1 MRVLFYYRGS
11 EHIGLESIM
20 AYIQSKGH
28 LVELIYEPALGDN
41 GYIDIPWLN
50 NFFYNDE
57 LVVNKALRFKP
68 DLICFSAITNLYM
81 PIKSL
86 ARKFKEIMPDIP
98 IIVGGIHPTS
108 LPEETISEDFFDMIC
123 LGEGE
128 GALEDLLQRMR
139 EKRSYNDVKNLWVKD
154 PSGHIH
160 KNVKRPIIKP
170 SESLPNP
177 DKSFFARYGA
187 LTSRIMIMTT
197 RGCPFACT
205 FCVNSFRNAAY
216 SGEVYLRQRSV
227 DNVISDMVEIKKQYK
242 PKKFRFEDDVF
253 AFNQKWLDEFKV
265 AYKEKINLPFHCYV
279 TPSTAK
285 DSILKSLA
293 EAGCES
299 VSMGIQSGSE
309 HIRMK
314 LLHRRHS
321 DELIIAAAQ
330 RIKKYG
336 LKLQA
341 EYIFGFPEETP
352 EEMWKS
358 YELNDKLNAYNT
370 ASFIFYPYPKTAL
383 ADYSIENGYLS
394 KENYDK
400 IKDGYGSYHTSCWLD
415 LPYKDEVYKYNA
427 LLPVWNVTP
436 KFLKPILK
444 KILKMKYSWIHK
456 FIYAATFPLIDFDEF
471 IIRIKEMP
479 HMIMQTRNALK
490 NDFWDKDY
498 QDPGMI
504 EVGSDLIKKN
514 ITPKTDNIDNLIPA
528 SVIAQQKLEK
538 ELKDKRK
545 KEHFFHGKIKFDM
558 KLDKKAN

>member
-20 AYIQSKGH
+20 AYLKSKGH

-41 GYIDIPWLN
+41 GYIDIPFLN
-50 NFFYNDE
+50 KFFYNDE
-57 LVVNKALRFKP
+57 LVINKAIRFKP
-68 DLICFSAITNLYM
+68 DLIAFSAITNLYM
-81 PIKSL
+81 PIKKL
-86 ARKFKEIMPDIP
+86 ARTFKKVLPEVP
-98 IIVGGIHPTS
+98 IICGGIHPTS
-108 LPEETISEDFFDMIC
+108 LPEETIKEDCFDMIC

-128 GALEDLLQRMR
+128 GAMEDLLQRMR
-139 EKRSYNDVKNLWVKD
+139 EKRSYTDIKNLWVKD
-154 PSGHIH
+154 DSGKVH
-160 KNVKRPIIKP
+160 KNDKRPVIRP
-170 SESLPNP
+170 LESLPKP
-177 DKSFFARYGA
+177 DKSLFAKYGA

-227 DNVISDMVEIKKQYK
+227 DDVIEDMIDIKKTYK

-253 AFNQKWLDEFKV
+253 AFNQKWLNDFKV
-265 AYKEKINLPFHCYV
+265 AYKKHIDLPFHCYV

-285 DSILKSLA
+285 DDILKSLK

-309 HIRMK
+309 KIRTK

-358 YELNDKLNAYNT
+358 FELNDKLDAYNT

-383 ADYSIENGYLS
+383 AEYSIENGYLS

-400 IKDGYGSYHTSCWLD
+400 IKDGYGSYHTSCWLN

-427 LLPVWNVTP
+427 MLPVWNVTP
-436 KFLKPILK
+436 KFLKTLMK
-444 KILKMKYSWIHK
+444 KILKLKYGFIHK
-456 FIYAATFPLIDFDEF
+456 LIYIASVPLIDFEEF
-471 IIRIKEMP
+471 MIRIKDMP
-479 HMIMQTRNALK
+479 GMIIKTRSALK
-490 NDFWDKDY
+490 NDDWDKSYLDKFALTTA
-498 QDPGMI
+498 
-504 EVGSDLIKKN
+504 EAEAKLKVLNFSDKKN
-514 ITPKTDNIDNLIPA
+514 QMNAEKISLHKA
-528 SVIAQQKLEK
+528 EIAEK
-538 ELKDKRK
+538 EKRRK
-545 KEHFFHGKIKFDM
+545 AHFFHGRINFPQ
-558 KLDKKAN
+558 

>member
-20 AYIQSKGH
+20 AYVQSKGH

-41 GYIDIPWLN
+41 GYIDIPALN

-57 LVVNKALRFKP
+57 LVINKALRFKP

-81 PIKSL
+81 PIKKL
-86 ARKFKEIMPDIP
+86 ARKFKKVMPDIP

-108 LPEETISEDFFDMIC
+108 LPEETISQDCFDMIC

-128 GALEDLLQRMR
+128 GAMEDLLQRMR
-139 EKRSYNDVKNLWVKD
+139 EKRSYNDIKNLWVKD
-154 PSGHIH
+154 STGYIH
-160 KNVKRPIIKP
+160 KNDKRPVIRP
-170 SESLPNP
+170 LESLPNP
-177 DKSFFARYGA
+177 AKSFFAKYGA

-216 SGEVYLRQRSV
+216 SGEVYLRQRAV
-227 DNVISDMVEIKKQYK
+227 DNVIADMVDIKNKYN

-253 AFNQKWLDEFKV
+253 AFNQKWLDEFKI

-309 HIRMK
+309 KIRTK

-321 DELIIAAAQ
+321 DELIIAAAE

-358 YELNDKLNAYNT
+358 FELNDKLNAYNT

-394 KENYDK
+394 KEDYDK

-415 LPYKDEVYKYNA
+415 LPYKDEVYKFNA
-427 LLPVWNVTP
+427 MLPVWNVTP

-444 KILKMKYSWIHK
+444 RILQWKYGAIHK
-456 FIYAATFPLIDFDEF
+456 LIYMLSVPLIDFDEF

-479 HMIMQTRNALK
+479 HMIMQTRRALK
-490 NDFWDKDY
+490 NDDWDKSYKDKYLVDSDY
-498 QDPGMI
+498 
-504 EVGSDLIKKN
+504 KKS
-514 ITPKTDNIDNLIPA
+514 ITPTRDENIENVVPVHI
-528 SVIAQQKLEK
+528 IEKEKLEK
-538 ELKDKRK
+538 EQKEKRRK
-545 KEHFFHGKIKFDM
+545 AHFFHGKIQFPQ
-558 KLDKKAN
+558 

>member
-11 EHIGLESIM
+11 EHIGVESIM
-20 AYIQSKGH
+20 AYLKSKGH

-41 GYIDIPWLN
+41 GYIDIPFLN
-50 NFFYNDE
+50 KFFYNDE
-57 LVVNKALRFKP
+57 LVINKAIRFKP
-68 DLICFSAITNLYM
+68 DLIAFSAITNLYM
-81 PIKSL
+81 PIKKL
-86 ARKFKEIMPDIP
+86 ARTFKKVLPNVP
-98 IIVGGIHPTS
+98 IICGGIHPTS
-108 LPEETISEDFFDMIC
+108 LPDETIKEDCFDMIC

-128 GALEDLLQRMR
+128 GAMEDLLQRMR
-139 EKRSYNDVKNLWVKD
+139 EKRSYTDIKNLWVKD
-154 PSGHIH
+154 DTGKVH
-160 KNVKRPIIKP
+160 KNDKRPVIRP
-170 SESLPNP
+170 LESLPKP
-177 DKSFFARYGA
+177 DKSLFAKYGA

-227 DNVISDMVEIKKQYK
+227 DDVIEDMIDIKKTYK

-253 AFNQKWLDEFKV
+253 AFNQKWLNDFKV
-265 AYKEKINLPFHCYV
+265 AYKKHIDLPFHCYV

-285 DSILKSLA
+285 DDILKSLK

-309 HIRMK
+309 KIRTK

-330 RIKKYG
+330 RIKKHG

-358 YELNDKLNAYNT
+358 FELNDKLDAYNT

-383 ADYSIENGYLS
+383 ADYSIEHGYLS
-394 KENYDK
+394 KEDYDK

-427 LLPVWNVTP
+427 MLPVWNVTP
-436 KFLKPILK
+436 KFLKPLMK
-444 KILKMKYSWIHK
+444 KILKLKYGVIHK
-456 FIYAATFPLIDFDEF
+456 LIYIASVPLIDFEEF
-471 IIRIKEMP
+471 MIRIKDMP
-479 HMIMQTRNALK
+479 GMILKTRSALK
-490 NDFWDKDY
+490 NDDWDASYIDKFALTAAQAEEKQKVLNFRDEKD
-498 QDPGMI
+498 QMDAEKISLRNAEM
-504 EVGSDLIKKN
+504 
-514 ITPKTDNIDNLIPA
+514 A
-528 SVIAQQKLEK
+528 EK
-538 ELKDKRK
+538 EKRRK
-545 KEHFFHGKIKFDM
+545 AHFFHGRINFPQ
-558 KLDKKAN
+558 

>member
-20 AYIQSKGH
+20 SYVKSKGH

-41 GYIDIPWLN
+41 GYIDIPFLN
-50 NFFYNDE
+50 KFFYNDK
-57 LVVNKALRFKP
+57 LVIDKALRFKP
-68 DLICFSAITNLYM
+68 DLIAFSAITNLYM
-81 PIKSL
+81 PIKKL
-86 ARKFKEIMPDIP
+86 ARTFKTLLPKVP
-98 IIVGGIHPTS
+98 IICGGIHPTS
-108 LPEETISEDFFDMIC
+108 LPDETIKEDCFDMIC

-128 GALEDLLQRMR
+128 GAMEDLLQRMR
-139 EKRSYNDVKNLWVKD
+139 EKRSYTDVKNLWVKD
-154 PSGHIH
+154 KDGNVH
-160 KNVKRPIIKP
+160 KNSKRPVIRP
-170 SESLPNP
+170 LENLPNP
-177 DKSFFARYGA
+177 DKSYFAKYGA

-227 DNVISDMVEIKKQYK
+227 DNVINDMIEIKKKYK

-253 AFNQKWLDEFKV
+253 AFNQKWLNDFKV
-265 AYKEKINLPFHCYV
+265 AYKKHINLPFHCYV

-285 DSILKSLA
+285 DDILKSLK

-309 HIRMK
+309 KIRTK

-321 DELIIAAAQ
+321 DELIIAAAKK
-330 RIKKYG
+330 IKKYG

-358 YELNDKLNAYNT
+358 FELNDKLDAYNT

-383 ADYSIENGYLS
+383 AEYSIENGYLS
-394 KENYDK
+394 KEDYDK
-400 IKDGYGSYHTSCWLD
+400 IKDGYGSYHTSCWLN
-415 LPYKDEVYKYNA
+415 LPYKDEVYKFNA

-436 KFLKPILK
+436 KILKPILK
-444 KILKMKYSWIHK
+444 KILKRKYGMLHK
-456 FIYAATFPLIDFDEF
+456 LIYTLSVPLIDFDEF
-471 IIRIKEMP
+471 MIRLKEMP
-479 HMIMQTRNALK
+479 KMIMQTRYALK
-490 NDFWDKDY
+490 NDDWDQEYKD
-498 QDPGMI
+498 I
-504 EVGSDLIKKN
+504 FTISES
-514 ITPKTDNIDNLIPA
+514 
-528 SVIAQQKLEK
+528 SKLEK
-538 ELKDKRK
+538 PQNLPNNANLINNTELAQKNIEKEFKEKRR
-545 KEHFFHGKIKFDM
+545 KEHFFHGKIKFES
-558 KLDKKAN
+558 

>member
-20 AYIQSKGH
+20 AYVQSKGH

-41 GYIDIPWLN
+41 GYIDIPALN

-57 LVVNKALRFKP
+57 LVINKALRFKP

-81 PIKSL
+81 PIKKL
-86 ARKFKEIMPDIP
+86 ARKFKKVMPDIP

-108 LPEETISEDFFDMIC
+108 LPEETISQDCFDMIC

-128 GALEDLLQRMR
+128 GAMEDLLQRMR

-154 PSGHIH
+154 STGYIH
-160 KNVKRPIIKP
+160 KNDKRPVIRP
-170 SESLPNP
+170 LESLPNP
-177 DKSFFARYGA
+177 AKSFFAKYGA

-216 SGEVYLRQRSV
+216 SGEVYLRQRAV
-227 DNVISDMVEIKKQYK
+227 DNVIADMVDIKNKYN

-253 AFNQKWLDEFKV
+253 AFNQKWLDEFKI

-309 HIRMK
+309 KIRTK

-321 DELIIAAAQ
+321 DELIIAAAE

-358 YELNDKLNAYNT
+358 FELNDKLNAYNT

-394 KENYDK
+394 KEDYDK

-415 LPYKDEVYKYNA
+415 LPYKDEVYKFNA
-427 LLPVWNVTP
+427 MLPVWNVTP

-444 KILKMKYSWIHK
+444 RILQWKYGAIHK
-456 FIYAATFPLIDFDEF
+456 LIYMLSVPLIDFDEF

-479 HMIMQTRNALK
+479 HMIMQTRRALK
-490 NDFWDKDY
+490 NDDWDKSYKDKYLVDSDY
-498 QDPGMI
+498 
-504 EVGSDLIKKN
+504 KKS
-514 ITPKTDNIDNLIPA
+514 ITPTRDENIENVVPVHI
-528 SVIAQQKLEK
+528 IEKEKLEK
-538 ELKDKRK
+538 EQKEKRRK
-545 KEHFFHGKIKFDM
+545 AHFFHGKIQFPQ
-558 KLDKKAN
+558 

>member
-1 MRVLFYYRGS
+1 
-11 EHIGLESIM
+11 M
-20 AYIQSKGH
+20 AYLKSKGH

-41 GYIDIPWLN
+41 GYIDIPFLN
-50 NFFYNDE
+50 KFFYNDE
-57 LVVNKALRFKP
+57 LVINKAIRFKP
-68 DLICFSAITNLYM
+68 DLIAFSAITNLYM
-81 PIKSL
+81 PIKKL
-86 ARKFKEIMPDIP
+86 ARTFKKVLPEVP
-98 IIVGGIHPTS
+98 IICGGIHPTS
-108 LPEETISEDFFDMIC
+108 LPEETIKEDCFDMIC

-128 GALEDLLQRMR
+128 GAMEDLLQRMR
-139 EKRSYNDVKNLWVKD
+139 EKRSYTDIKNLWVKD
-154 PSGHIH
+154 DSGKVH
-160 KNVKRPIIKP
+160 KNDKRPVIRP
-170 SESLPNP
+170 LESLPKP
-177 DKSFFARYGA
+177 DKSLFAKYGA

-227 DNVISDMVEIKKQYK
+227 DDVIEDMIDIKKTYK

-253 AFNQKWLDEFKV
+253 AFNQKWLNDFKV
-265 AYKEKINLPFHCYV
+265 AYKKHIDLPFHCYV

-285 DSILKSLA
+285 DDILKSLK

-309 HIRMK
+309 KIRTK

-358 YELNDKLNAYNT
+358 FELNDKLDAYNT

-383 ADYSIENGYLS
+383 AEYSIENGYLS

-400 IKDGYGSYHTSCWLD
+400 IKDGYGSYHTSCWLN

-427 LLPVWNVTP
+427 MLPVWNVTP
-436 KFLKPILK
+436 KFLKTLMK
-444 KILKMKYSWIHK
+444 KILKLKYGFIHK
-456 FIYAATFPLIDFDEF
+456 LIYIASVPLIDFEEF
-471 IIRIKEMP
+471 MIRIKDMP
-479 HMIMQTRNALK
+479 GMIIKTRSALK
-490 NDFWDKDY
+490 NDDWDKSYLDKFALTTA
-498 QDPGMI
+498 
-504 EVGSDLIKKN
+504 EAEAKLKVLNFSDKKN
-514 ITPKTDNIDNLIPA
+514 QMNAEKISLHKA
-528 SVIAQQKLEK
+528 EIAEK
-538 ELKDKRK
+538 EKRRK
-545 KEHFFHGKIKFDM
+545 AHFFHGRINFPQ
-558 KLDKKAN
+558 

>member
-20 AYIQSKGH
+20 SYVKSKGH

-41 GYIDIPWLN
+41 GFIDIPWLN

-57 LVVNKALRFKP
+57 LVINKALRFKP

-81 PIKSL
+81 PIKKL
-86 ARKFKEIMPDIP
+86 ARQFKKLMPKVP
-98 IIVGGIHPTS
+98 IICGGIHPTS
-108 LPEETISEDFFDMIC
+108 LPDETIKEDCFDMIC

-128 GALEDLLQRMR
+128 GAMEDLLQRMR
-139 EKRSYNDVKNLWVKD
+139 EKKPYNDIKNLWVKD
-154 PSGHIH
+154 DTGHIH
-160 KNVKRPIIKP
+160 KNEKRPVIRP
-170 SESLPNP
+170 LESLPNP
-177 DKSFFARYGA
+177 DKSFFAKYGA

-227 DNVISDMVEIKKQYK
+227 DNVIADMSNIKKKYN

-253 AFNQKWLDEFKV
+253 AFNQNWLNKFKV
-265 AYKEKINLPFHCYV
+265 EYRKKINLPFHCYV

-285 DSILKSLA
+285 DEILKSLK

-309 HIRMK
+309 KIRTK

-330 RIKKYG
+330 RIKKHG

-358 YELNDKLNAYNT
+358 FEINDKLDAYNT

-383 ADYSIENGYLS
+383 ADYSIEHGYLS
-394 KENYDK
+394 KEDYDK
-400 IKDGYGSYHTSCWLD
+400 IKEGYGSYHTSCWLN
-415 LPYKDEVYKYNA
+415 LPYKDEVYKFNSM
-427 LLPVWNVTP
+427 LPVWNVTP
-436 KFLKPILK
+436 KILKPLLK
-444 KILKMKYSWIHK
+444 KILKLKYGRIHK
-456 FIYAATFPLIDFDEF
+456 LIYMLSVPLIDFDEF
-471 IIRIKEMP
+471 MIRIKEMP
-479 HMIMQTRNALK
+479 HMIMQTRRALT
-490 NDFWDKDY
+490 NDDWDKSYIDTY
-498 QDPGMI
+498 VP
-504 EVGSDLIKKN
+504 ETSSEYIKTNVKS
-514 ITPKTDNIDNLIPA
+514 KDKEFENLIPENILA
-528 SVIAQQKLEK
+528 KEKLDK
-538 ELKDKRK
+538 ELKEKRK
-545 KEHFFHGKIKFDM
+545 KEHFFHGKIRF
-558 KLDKKAN
+558 NT

>member
-20 AYIQSKGH
+20 AYVQSKGH

-81 PIKSL
+81 PIKNL
-86 ARKFKEIMPDIP
+86 ARKFKEVMPDIP

-108 LPEETISEDFFDMIC
+108 LPEETISEECFDMIC

-139 EKRSYNDVKNLWVKD
+139 EKRSYNDIKNLWVKD
-154 PSGHIH
+154 SSGHIH

-170 SESLPNP
+170 LESLPNP

-216 SGEVYLRQRSV
+216 SGEVYLRQRTV
-227 DNVISDMVEIKKQYK
+227 ENVISDMVKIKNQYN

-444 KILKMKYSWIHK
+444 QISKQI
-456 FIYAATFPLIDFDEF
+456 T
-471 IIRIKEMP
+471 
-479 HMIMQTRNALK
+479 K
-490 NDFWDKDY
+490 N
-498 QDPGMI
+498 
-504 EVGSDLIKKN
+504 KKN
-514 ITPKTDNIDNLIPA
+514 GIQTIT
-528 SVIAQQKLEK
+528 
-538 ELKDKRK
+538 RK
-545 KEHFFHGKIKFDM
+545 KKH
-558 KLDKKAN
+558 A